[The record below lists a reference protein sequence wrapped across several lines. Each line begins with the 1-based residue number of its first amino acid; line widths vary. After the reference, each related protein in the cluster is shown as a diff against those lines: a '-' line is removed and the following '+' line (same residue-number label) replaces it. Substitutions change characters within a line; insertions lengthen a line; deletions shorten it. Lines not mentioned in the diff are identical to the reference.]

1 MSWKNF
7 AFPMKGRFCGSIIG
21 VALLGL
27 AASAQSGFAF
37 DIKENPTKS
46 NNPFEVFFSAYKSGH
61 KDEAVKALRYAAEQG
76 HPGANWKLAR
86 MYADGDGVP
95 EDDFAAYQIFE
106 KIVRDGVD
114 PGSQNESYV
123 ADALTA
129 LASYVQR
136 GIPGTHVKSN
146 PPMARDLYVQA
157 ASSFGDPV
165 AQYEL
170 GKMLLAGEGGER
182 NAVQAARWFRLSA
195 QKGYANAQAMFG
207 NILFQ
212 AGKTVQGLAMLTL
225 AFERCAVHDK
235 AWIRDMQEQAFS
247 VAGEADRR
255 NAVALAGRWRDGDQI
270 RVMAEGH

>member
-1 MSWKNF
+1 MSLKNF
-7 AFPMKGRFCGSIIG
+7 AFPGKGHFCGS
-21 VALLGL
+21 VLGL
-27 AASAQSGFAF
+27 ALLSIAASTQAGFAF
-37 DIKENPTKS
+37 DVQDKPKS

-129 LASYVQR
+129 LAGYARR

-146 PPMARDLYVQA
+146 LPMARDLYVQA
-157 ASSFGDPV
+157 ASSFGDPA

-170 GKMLLAGEGGER
+170 GKMLLNGEGGER
-182 NAVQAARWFRLSA
+182 NPVQAARWFQLSA
-195 QKGYANAQAMFG
+195 QKGHANAQAMFG
-207 NILFQ
+207 NMLFQ
-212 AGKTVQGLAMLTL
+212 AGKTVQGLAMLTV
-225 AFERCAVHDK
+225 AFEHCAVQDK
-235 AWIRDMQEQAFS
+235 GWIREMQEQAFS
-247 VAGEADRR
+247 IAGEADRR
-255 NAVALAGRWRDGDQI
+255 NAIALAGRWGQGTNVRL
-270 RVMAEGH
+270 MAESN